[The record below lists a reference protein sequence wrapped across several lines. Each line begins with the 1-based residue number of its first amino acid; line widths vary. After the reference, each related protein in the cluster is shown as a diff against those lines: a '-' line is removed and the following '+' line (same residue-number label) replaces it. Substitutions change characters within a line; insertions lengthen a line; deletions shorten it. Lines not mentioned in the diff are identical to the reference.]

1 MFGWMIILKFTLTVP
16 LRKYMATLLLLL
28 KREEGGGR
36 FDILSS
42 FLEMGSTSVIWDGSL
57 ATSPYHPF
65 KISADNNIEI

>member
-1 MFGWMIILKFTLTVP
+1 MFSWMDILKFTLTVP

-28 KREEGGGR
+28 TREGGGR
-36 FDILSS
+36 FDILPT